1 MLMKMARPVR
11 KSEKRGELLQAG
23 AAGVSVV
30 LYLAPANVVIGRLPD
45 KTNP

>member
-11 KSEKRGELLQAG
+11 KSERRGELLQAG
-23 AAGVSVV
+23 AVGVSVV
-30 LYLAPANVVIGRLPD
+30 LYLALANVVIGRLPD